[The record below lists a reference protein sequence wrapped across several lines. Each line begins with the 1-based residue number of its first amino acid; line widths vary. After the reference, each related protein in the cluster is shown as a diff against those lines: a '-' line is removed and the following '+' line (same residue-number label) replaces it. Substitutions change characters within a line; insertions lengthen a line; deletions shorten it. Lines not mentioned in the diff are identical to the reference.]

1 MAQTLVIAEKPS
13 VAGDIARALGG
24 FKKDG
29 EFWTRDDMIIGSAV
43 GHLLEIK
50 APEEY
55 DVKRGRW
62 SFANLPVIPP
72 YFDLQPIKKS
82 ESKYTALAK
91 KSAVVLSRISSTHAM
106 RGARA
111 NSFSATSFRPAAAKS
126 RSADCGCSR

>member
-72 YFDLQPIKKS
+72 YFDLQPIKNTRRLRK
-82 ESKYTALAK
+82 KFAAAL
-91 KSAVVLSRISSTHAM
+91 LRISSMHAM
-106 RGARA
+106 RGVRA
-111 NSFSATSFRPAAAKS
+111 NSSSATSCRPAAAKS
-126 RSADCGCSR
+126 RFADYGCSR

>member
-72 YFDLQPIKKS
+72 YFDLQPIKK
-82 ESKYTALAK
+82 
-91 KSAVVLSRISSTHAM
+91 
-106 RGARA
+106 
-111 NSFSATSFRPAAAKS
+111 
-126 RSADCGCSR
+126 